1 MNLVISKKHLQSML
15 IFLMIMLISACSNDS
30 NQHKVANIKL
40 AAEMSL
46 LPATVWIAEAKG
58 FFIKHKVN
66 LSIEEYDSGRNA
78 LESMLR
84 DSSINIAT
92 VAQTPIVFN
101 SFKKEPY
108 VIFATMAYSLDDIK
122 VLARKDHN
130 INAPEDLKGKKIGA
144 TKRSTGHYFL
154 EGFLTHYGYDLS
166 DVELL
171 DINASELEHK
181 LETGEVSAITS
192 WEPHIGN
199 AEKTM
204 GKDNLTLM
212 ISPTPFRKDFY
223 FTTQKSY
230 AKNHSDNLQQF
241 LKALVDAEKFI
252 QNNSQESQQIVANR
266 LNTSLDL
273 IKKIWNTFTFEI
285 SLEQSIMVNLDDEAV
300 WAEKLSATRQQ
311 IPDYFDFIDKQP
323 LSKVKPHGVNLIQ

>member
-1 MNLVISKKHLQSML
+1 MIVLL
-15 IFLMIMLISACSNDS
+15 ITMLISACSGDS
-30 NQHKVANIKL
+30 NQDKVANIKL

-46 LPATVWIAEAKG
+46 LPATLWVAEEKG
-58 FFIKHKVN
+58 FFIKHNIN
-66 LSIEEYDSGRNA
+66 LTIEEYDSGRNA

-84 DSSINIAT
+84 DSSINIST

-130 INAPEDLKGKKIGA
+130 IKTPEDFKGKKIGA

-166 DVELL
+166 DIKLQ

-199 AEKTM
+199 AERAM

-230 AKNHSDNLQQF
+230 AKKHSNHLQQF
-241 LKALVDAEKFI
+241 LKALVDAEEFI
-252 QNNSQESQQIVANR
+252 QSNPQQSQLIVAKR
-266 LNTSLDL
+266 LNTSLEL
-273 IKKIWNTFTFEI
+273 IKKIWDTFTFEI

-300 WAEKLSATRQQ
+300 WAEKLSASRQQ

-323 LSKVKPHGVNLIQ
+323 LTKVKPHAVNLIQ